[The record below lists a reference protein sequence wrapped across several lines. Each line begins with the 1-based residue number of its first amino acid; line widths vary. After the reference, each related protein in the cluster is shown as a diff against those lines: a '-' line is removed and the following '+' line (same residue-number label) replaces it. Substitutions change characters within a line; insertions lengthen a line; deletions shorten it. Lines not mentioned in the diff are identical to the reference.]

1 MMKTTQDAPV
11 TIQEAKPYQY
21 KISVGH
27 MKSGS
32 SLILTIKELTVQGDD
47 FIDCLS
53 EITAGL
59 KAFQVMEL
67 KE

>member
-1 MMKTTQDAPV
+1 MKTTQDIPII
-11 TIQEAKPYQY
+11 TQEVKPYQY
-21 KISVGH
+21 KLSVGH

-47 FIDCLS
+47 FVDCLS
-53 EITAGL
+53 AIQAGL
-59 KAFQVMEL
+59 KAFQTMEL